1 VLRDLILNWSVEEAS
16 FMIFRRAFIPYGGYW
31 STPFCR
37 WQGSL
42 AHLHAIPFAA
52 EIATRAL
59 EDRDIPP
66 RVFDSLY
73 FGLTVPQRHS
83 FYGGPWLAGL
93 IGAETIAA
101 PMIGQ
106 ACATAA
112 RLMALTGCELET
124 CAAAGEERVI
134 LTITADRCSN
144 GPHIYYPNPMGPGG
158 TGDTEDWVL
167 DNFGFDPFPGNAM
180 IDTAE
185 NVAREVGIT
194 REEQDEMTLL
204 RHQQYGAAIEDDSA
218 FLRRFM
224 VMPIE
229 VKDARGRKILATVD
243 GDEGVFPTTAEGLA
257 RLKPLQQGGTV
268 TYGTQTHPADGN
280 CGIIVTTRERARA
293 LSRDPK
299 VEIQLLSYGEA
310 RAKKGYMAM
319 AVVPAA
325 RQALSRAG
333 ISVEDLKVIKTHN
346 PFAVND
352 IYFCREM
359 GVEPEAMNNYGSSLI
374 YGHAQGP
381 TGHRLIIEVIEE
393 LVVLGGGYGLFVGC
407 AAGDSGAGV
416 VVQVST

>member
-1 VLRDLILNWSVEEAS
+1 MFFQKAY
-16 FMIFRRAFIPYGGYW
+16 IPYGGYW

-37 WQGSL
+37 WQGSF
-42 AHLHAIPFAA
+42 AHLNAVPFAA
-52 EIATRAL
+52 EIARRAL
-59 EDRDIPP
+59 EERNISPQ
-66 RVFDSLY
+66 VFDSLY
-73 FGLTVPQRHS
+73 FGITVPQHHT

-93 IGAETIAA
+93 IGAETITG

-106 ACATAA
+106 ACATGA
-112 RLMALTGCELET
+112 RVMGLAGFELE
-124 CAAAGEERVI
+124 AGDEERVI

-144 GPHIYYPNPMGPGG
+144 GPHVYYPNPLGPGG
-158 TGDTEDWVL
+158 TGDKEDWVM
-167 DNFGFDPFPGNAM
+167 DNFGFDPHARNAM

-204 RHQQYGAAIEDDSA
+204 RYRQYDDALKDDSA
-218 FLRRFM
+218 FLRRYM

-229 VKDARGRKILATVD
+229 VKDARGRKVLATVD

-257 RLKPLQQGGTV
+257 RLRPVQEGGTV

-280 CGIIVTTRERARA
+280 CGVIVTTREKARE
-293 LSRDPK
+293 LSRDPGI
-299 VEIQLLSYGEA
+299 EIQLLSYGEA

-333 ISVEDLKVIKTHN
+333 ISIEDVRVIKTHN

-359 GVEPEAMNNYGSSLI
+359 GVKPEAMNNYGSSI
-374 YGHAQGP
+374 VWGHPQGP

-393 LVVLGGGYGLFVGC
+393 LVLVGGGYGLFVGC
-407 AAGDSGAGV
+407 AAGDTAAGV
-416 VVQVST
+416 VVRVTTG

>member
-1 VLRDLILNWSVEEAS
+1 MHFEKAY
-16 FMIFRRAFIPYGGYW
+16 IPHGAYW

-42 AHLHAIPFAA
+42 AHLHAVPFAA
-52 EIATRAL
+52 EIAARAL
-59 EDRDIPP
+59 EERGISPQ
-66 RVFDSLY
+66 VFDSLY
-73 FGLTVPQRHS
+73 LGITVPQKHL

-93 IGAETIAA
+93 IGAETATA
-101 PMIGQ
+101 PMISQ
-106 ACATAA
+106 ACATGARVLGSAA
-112 RLMALTGCELET
+112 SEIEVSGDRT
-124 CAAAGEERVI
+124 I
-134 LTITADRCSN
+134 LAITADRCSN
-144 GPHIYYPNPMGPGG
+144 GPHIYYPDPLGPGG
-158 TGDTEDWVL
+158 TGDKEDWVW
-167 DNFGFDPFPGNAM
+167 DNFGHDPFARNAM
-180 IDTAE
+180 IETAE

-194 REEQDEMTLL
+194 KEEQDEMTLL
-204 RHQQYGAAIEDDSA
+204 RYQQYEDALKDDSA
-218 FLRRFM
+218 FLTRYM
-224 VMPIE
+224 VMPLE

-257 RLKPLQQGGTV
+257 RLKPVQQGGTV

-280 CGIIVTTRERARA
+280 CGVIVTTRERARA
-293 LSRDPK
+293 LSGDSN

-333 ISVEDLKVIKTHN
+333 ISVGDLKVIKTHN

-359 GVEPEAMNNYGSSLI
+359 GVKPEAMNNYGSSLI

-393 LVVLGGGYGLFVGC
+393 LVLLGGGYGLFVGC
-407 AAGDSGAGV
+407 AAGDTGAGV
-416 VVQVST
+416 VLKVTA

>member
-1 VLRDLILNWSVEEAS
+1 MHFEKAY
-16 FMIFRRAFIPYGGYW
+16 IPHGAYW

-42 AHLHAIPFAA
+42 AHLHAVPFAA
-52 EIATRAL
+52 EIAARAL
-59 EDRDIPP
+59 EERGISPQ
-66 RVFDSLY
+66 VFDSLY
-73 FGLTVPQRHS
+73 LGITVPQKHL

-93 IGAETIAA
+93 IGAETATA
-101 PMIGQ
+101 PMISQ
-106 ACATAA
+106 ACATGARVLGSAA
-112 RLMALTGCELET
+112 SEIEVSGDRT
-124 CAAAGEERVI
+124 I
-134 LTITADRCSN
+134 LAITADRCSN
-144 GPHIYYPNPMGPGG
+144 GPHIYYPDPLGPGG
-158 TGDTEDWVL
+158 TGDKEDWVW
-167 DNFGFDPFPGNAM
+167 DNFGHDPFARNAM
-180 IDTAE
+180 IETAE

-194 REEQDEMTLL
+194 KEEQDEMTLL
-204 RHQQYGAAIEDDSA
+204 RYQQYEDALKDDSA
-218 FLRRFM
+218 FLTRYM
-224 VMPIE
+224 VMPLE

-257 RLKPLQQGGTV
+257 RLKPVQQGGTV

-280 CGIIVTTRERARA
+280 CGVIVTTRERARA
-293 LSRDPK
+293 LSGDSN

-333 ISVEDLKVIKTHN
+333 ISVGDLKVIKTHN

-359 GVEPEAMNNYGSSLI
+359 GVKPEAMNNYGSSLI

-393 LVVLGGGYGLFVGC
+393 LVLLGGGYGLFVGC

-416 VVQVST
+416 VVKVST